1 MRIAPVRLPEF
12 CKACFGVHAAEF
24 LLRIDAERSQRK
36 EDLRAALGARLAVGQ
51 EGAVRLHLVLQPGKR
66 PLHGLVPAVG
76 RKGLQGHG
84 RQVCLRGAGNEAE
97 AAVRLLRRA
106 DGLHDPGARVFRPLR
121 LRIGPG
127 IDRQQGKDQA
137 VEALRAEL
145 ARKIPHAVVQQV
157 HGRAVRPRTE
167 GGRVA
172 SEHGDGQDRAG
183 ILRRHERIERALLGI
198 ALRDVPLKRSKISVI
213 ALVRTAGQQRHGEP
227 ISDGAARQLR
237 CAALQK
243 ALTHAEQCPAALECL
258 CRRRSCAAARQQCSA
273 QQQDQNISHLLQGTY
288 SSRFRSPSGPWG
300 PLAAPWAP

>member
-24 LLRIDAERSQRK
+24 LLRVDAERSQRK
-36 EDLRAALGARLAVGQ
+36 EDLCAALGARLAVGQ
-51 EGAVRLHLVLQPGKR
+51 KGAVRLHLVLQPGKR
-66 PLHGLVPAVG
+66 HGLVPAVG

-157 HGRAVRPRTE
+157 HGRAVRPCAE

-172 SEHGDGQDRAG
+172 AEHGDGQDRAG

-198 ALRDVPLKRSKISVI
+198 ALRDMPLKRGKIGVI

-227 ISDGAARQLR
+227 VSDGAACQLR
-237 CAALQK
+237 CAVLQK
-243 ALTHAEQCPAALECL
+243 ALTHAEQRPAARECL
-258 CRRRSCAAARQQCSA
+258 CRR
-273 QQQDQNISHLLQGTY
+273 
-288 SSRFRSPSGPWG
+288 
-300 PLAAPWAP
+300 